1 MQTEVSTETI
11 LLLVKF
17 RILGALRY
25 LSHAE
30 RVTMFQRCFVRAG
43 IEIKYSEGFNPRQ
56 KLSLPLPGSVGV
68 ESDGDL
74 ACIHIY
80 SGKENVDLER
90 IGRQISNQMPQGC
103 EVIDIEICAG
113 TKSPIAEQ
121 VSYIF
126 DLKTGIIHQIVDI
139 RAKASEF
146 LAKDSLVVKRF
157 KDESSVKEV
166 DIRKYLENI
175 EFTEGGRVKVVCK
188 ITTEG
193 SVRVDEVMEVLGLD
207 FNMLKSPVRRTDIK
221 WSYLRKT

>member
-17 RILGALRY
+17 RIFGALRH

-30 RVTMFQRCFVRAG
+30 RVTMFQRCFVRAA
-43 IEIKYSEGFNPRQ
+43 IEVKYSDGFNPRQ

-74 ACIHIY
+74 ACIHIRA
-80 SGKENVDLER
+80 SMESVDLKGIKE
-90 IGRQISNQMPQGC
+90 QISNQMPQGC
-103 EVIDIEICAG
+103 QVIDIEICAD
-113 TKSPIAEQ
+113 TKTPIAEQ

-126 DLKTGIIHQIVDI
+126 DLKTQIIHRTDI
-139 RAKASEF
+139 QAAASEL

-157 KDESSVKEV
+157 KDAGSVKEV

-175 EFTEGGRVKVVCK
+175 EFTQTGAVKVVCK
-188 ITTEG
+188 VTPGG
-193 SVRVDEVMEVLGLD
+193 SVRVDEVMEILGLD

-221 WSYLRKT
+221 WSYLRKA